1 MTPSVSVPGRMK
13 WPPSLGWGSPPCSAG
28 GGSLQAEE
36 MALIAEKEAS
46 VTWPTASATRNAN
59 GSC

>member
-1 MTPSVSVPGRMK
+1 MTLSVSVPGRMK
-13 WPPSLGWGSPPCSAG
+13 WQLCWALGSPPCSAG